1 LLNAILV
8 DLDGTIID
16 PAPGIIAC
24 YSYALEQLGIAPPAP
39 DQIRA
44 LIGPPLRR
52 GFARFLAP
60 HHDVEDAVRLY
71 RELYGAKGMLDAT
84 LYPGIGDALQ
94 VLRARYQRLYVCTAK
109 ATKFAQPILEHFGLA
124 HLFDGIYGADL
135 EGRFDDK
142 ADLIAHMLTDATI
155 DPKINPKSAVM
166 VGDRAN
172 DVLAAARNGIVSVG
186 ALWGYGSAEELQDAG
201 AAMLC
206 ALPEELAPAIAN
218 LSDQRSQQQRATPAF
233 ASPRPPC

>member
-16 PAPGIIAC
+16 PAPGITAC
-24 YSYALEQLGIAPPAP
+24 YSYALTRLGIAPPAA
-39 DQIRA
+39 DEIRA

-60 HHDVEDAVRLY
+60 HHDVEHAVRLY

-84 LYPGIGDALQ
+84 LYPGIHDALDA
-94 VLRARYQRLYVCTAK
+94 LRARHGRLFVCTAK
-109 ATKFAQPILEHFGLA
+109 ATKFARPILEHFGLA
-124 HLFDGIYGADL
+124 QLFDGIYGADL

-142 ADLIAHMLTDATI
+142 ADLIAYMIVEAGI
-155 DPKINPKSAVM
+155 DPNRAVM

-172 DVLAAARNGIVSVG
+172 DVLAAARNGIICVG
-186 ALWGYGSAEELQDAG
+186 ALWGYGSAEELQGAG
-201 AAMLC
+201 AAALC
-206 ALPEELAPAIAN
+206 ALPGELAATVEN
-218 LSDQRSQQQRATPAF
+218 LSDGRSQHPSAAPTF
-233 ASPRPPC
+233 ASPRGPC